1 MPRAPLLRMQRAPR
15 AGCPSLLRTSGRPST
30 PELQEKEGLSMQ
42 TPGFK
47 LLQSK
52 CPGLAS
58 VGPLSST
65 PPPRPSPQ
73 SFPDGPNLSPR
84 EPSSANFKVLDFP
97 GGPAERAV
105 VHRPRGSAPPPHS
118 LSIRTK
124 VPPPQQDLSPPSL
137 PPALPLHY
145 YLAQLRH
152 RLTFRILPLLRVC
165 STRGSQEDAVGI
177 HV

>member
-30 PELQEKEGLSMQ
+30 PELQEEEGLSMQ

-73 SFPDGPNLSPR
+73 SFPDGPNLSP
-84 EPSSANFKVLDFP
+84 ANPHLRTLKCLISP
-97 GGPAERAV
+97 GARLSELWSTVPGAV
-105 VHRPRGSAPPPHS
+105 
-118 LSIRTK
+118 
-124 VPPPQQDLSPPSL
+124 SPPT
-137 PPALPLHY
+137 A
-145 YLAQLRH
+145 
-152 RLTFRILPLLRVC
+152 
-165 STRGSQEDAVGI
+165 
-177 HV
+177 